1 MVNDHDLEKYS
12 RQIIL
17 NEIGHEG
24 QEKIKRVSILV
35 IGAGGLG
42 SSVIQYLSAA
52 GVGKIG
58 IVDDDKVELSNLN
71 RQLIYAENDLGESK
85 VDAAKNYISKSNP
98 SIEIETFKIRI
109 DEKNLPDIIDDY
121 DFIAD
126 CSDNIET
133 TKQQLSSKGYELS
146 GLALGE
152 GFDEDAGKKR
162 TWESL
167 FLPNEITRG
176 LFSFAIEHKTGKLD
190 LLDRFTSD
198 CVHKLDHVV
207 INTNDAEG
215 FIQVYEKDLGIRL
228 ALDQTVEKWGGRM
241 LFFRLNQTTIEVIA
255 RPDEGISK
263 DSLWGLAWDVEDLEA
278 THTRLTKLGI
288 EASDVKEG
296 RKPNTLVSTIKSNT
310 CNIPTLFIQHLDS

>member
-1 MVNDHDLEKYS
+1 MIERIDHLIVAVKDLEAAEDNYKK
-12 RQIIL
+12 IF
-17 NEIGHEG
+17 GHDPVWRGAHESLG
-24 QEKIKRVSILV
+24 TKNSIFNFNNLYFELLAANGK
-35 IGAGGLG
+35 GAGASLVN
-42 SSVIQYLSAA
+42 S
-52 GVGKIG
+52 
-58 IVDDDKVELSNLN
+58 
-71 RQLIYAENDLGESK
+71 
-85 VDAAKNYISKSNP
+85 
-98 SIEIETFKIRI
+98 SIEENGEGLAGLVFG
-109 DEKNLPDIIDDY
+109 
-121 DFIAD
+121 
-126 CSDNIET
+126 SDNIET

-146 GLALGE
+146 GLDLGE

-215 FIQVYEKDLGIRL
+215 FIRVYEKDLGIRL

-255 RPDEGISK
+255 RPDEGLSK

>member
-1 MVNDHDLEKYS
+1 VANDHDLEKYS

-71 RQLIYAENDLGESK
+71 RQLIYAENDLGQSK

-98 SIEIETFKIRI
+98 FIEIETYKIRI

-133 TKQQLSSKGYELS
+133 RLSINDTCIKYKKTWVMAAVGGFFGQIASFQSNKNNTSNSTYRDLMKNKI
-146 GLALGE
+146 
-152 GFDEDAGKKR
+152 FDEAGCDNIG
-162 TWESL
+162 TIGSVVGAVGGMQAT
-167 FLPNEITRG
+167 EILKLIIGNKENLVNKILIFDFIT
-176 LFSFAIEHKTGKLD
+176 FQSKTL
-190 LLDRFTSD
+190 R
-198 CVHKLDHVV
+198 
-207 INTNDAEG
+207 INL
-215 FIQVYEKDLGIRL
+215 I
-228 ALDQTVEKWGGRM
+228 
-241 LFFRLNQTTIEVIA
+241 
-255 RPDEGISK
+255 
-263 DSLWGLAWDVEDLEA
+263 
-278 THTRLTKLGI
+278 
-288 EASDVKEG
+288 
-296 RKPNTLVSTIKSNT
+296 
-310 CNIPTLFIQHLDS
+310 